1 VATMLWLMMM
11 GANEKRLVA
20 GNIMNKDTPS
30 SVSRPQAL
38 LRFMEVGATQA
49 AESERSRR
57 KVAVSGRVQRHERC
71 RRRTCVDRCE
81 PRGRQRGGVHG
92 GASSVPN
99 GRLPIHVEPLEEDE
113 QILSS
118 EYPLPPDLVG
128 RELAEW
134 EVAEPGVL
142 AAADAVSTRTTPQ
155 LGGRQVTCHRLE
167 SVTAQQ
173 RFLEGLEAMQA
184 LSRGDVL
191 LSQLVPGYRHTLA
204 IRQQQVRAVVAAIH
218 VLGARLTK
226 AA

>member
-1 VATMLWLMMM
+1 MACFQLYGLAVSSVRGQGVFHHTTRCARRGGHHALAHDDGSQREAL
-11 GANEKRLVA
+11 GC

-155 LGGRQVTCHRLE
+155 RAADR
-167 SVTAQQ
+167 SSATAS
-173 RFLEGLEAMQA
+173 
-184 LSRGDVL
+184 SR
-191 LSQLVPGYRHTLA
+191 
-204 IRQQQVRAVVAAIH
+204 
-218 VLGARLTK
+218 
-226 AA
+226 